1 MELSEIQN
9 RVAELEQQ
17 ISNLPAG
24 SITKKTVNGK
34 EYFYHRWTEDKKRK
48 EKYIPVDELENFHAQ
63 IEQRK
68 KLDQDLKAL
77 KKQLPKT
84 RSMDASMFTTNVRT
98 GETLRSFAKSVRGY
112 RRRECFQQLYD
123 YVYGDPQDKVFILYG
138 LRRTGKTTMIRQIFA
153 EMRDTELAKAAF
165 IQITAKDTLADVN
178 RDLKILEA
186 HGFCYVFLDEVT
198 LMEDFI
204 EGAALFSDVFAACG
218 MKIVLSGTDSLGFLF
233 TEDEQLYDRCVLLHT
248 TFIPYREF
256 ETVLGIHG
264 IDEYIRYGGTMSL
277 GGIHYNE
284 NSTFASKEKTDEY
297 VDTAIARNIQHSL
310 RCYQYEGHFRHL
322 RDLYDKNELT
332 SAINRVVEDINHR
345 FTLEVLTQD
354 WKSHD
359 LGISASNLRRDR
371 ENPTD
376 ILDRIDLMAVT
387 NSLRK
392 LLEIRNKAEQTIELD
407 DIHVAEIKE
416 YLDLLDLTR
425 EIDVLHLPDVSTKSS
440 RTVIAQPGLRY
451 AQADELIRSLLLDE
465 TFSALSLAERTV
477 VQERILT
484 EIKGRML
491 EDIVLLETKLTNLKK
506 QVFVLQFPIGE
517 FDMVV
522 FDPEAGSCQIFEIKH
537 SEEAVSQQY
546 RHLVNEEKCAQ
557 TEHRYGSITGKF
569 VLYRG
574 KSRVVDGIPYQNVEE
589 YLRNLGDN
597 HLKE

>member
-112 RRRECFQQLYD
+112 RRRECFQQLCD

-153 EMRDTELAKAAF
+153 EMRDTELVKAAF

-186 HGFCYVFLDEVT
+186 HGFRYVFLDEVT

-284 NSTFASKEKTDEY
+284 NSTFASKKKTDEY

-491 EDIVLLETKLTNLKK
+491 EDIVLLETKLANPKK

-574 KSRVVDGIPYQNVEE
+574 KNQVLDGIPYQNVEG

>member
-186 HGFCYVFLDEVT
+186 HGFRYVFLDEVT

-376 ILDRIDLMAVT
+376 ILDRIDLVAVT
-387 NSLRK
+387 SSLRK

>member
-84 RSMDASMFTTNVRT
+84 RSMDASMFITNVRT

-112 RRRECFQQLYD
+112 RRRECFQQLCD

-153 EMRDTELAKAAF
+153 EMRDTELVKAAF

-186 HGFCYVFLDEVT
+186 HGFRYVFLDEVT

-284 NSTFASKEKTDEY
+284 NSTFASKKKTDEY
-297 VDTAIARNIQHSL
+297 VDTAIARNIPHSL

>member
-34 EYFYHRWTEDKKRK
+34 VYFYHRWTEDKKRK

-112 RRRECFQQLYD
+112 RRRECFQQLCD

-153 EMRDTELAKAAF
+153 EMRDTELVKAAF

-186 HGFCYVFLDEVT
+186 HGFRYVFLDEVT

-297 VDTAIARNIQHSL
+297 VDTAIACNIQHSL
-310 RCYQYEGHFRHL
+310 RCYQYEGYFRHL

-491 EDIVLLETKLTNLKK
+491 EDIVLLETKLANPKK

-574 KSRVVDGIPYQNVEE
+574 KNQVLDGIPYQNVEG